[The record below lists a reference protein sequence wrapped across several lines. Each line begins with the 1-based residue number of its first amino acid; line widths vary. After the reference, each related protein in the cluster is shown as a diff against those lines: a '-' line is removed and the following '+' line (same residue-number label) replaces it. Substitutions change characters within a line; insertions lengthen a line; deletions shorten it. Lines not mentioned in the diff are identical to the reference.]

1 MFARMNIIRNFER
14 GMVKVENNIE
24 HIQQTIKQLE
34 GPVLTIY
41 LNTNPTNE
49 NWKIRL
55 KNGLKK
61 TEEYIDVSNPEDV
74 QQFADIRKRVDAQ
87 IKDDQTR
94 FKNSLICFATKD
106 EIVTYHFQFQVENDF
121 QWDEKPATEQLNKL
135 FEQYP
140 KSGVVLLQRD
150 QITLI
155 TSTLGEFVDEVSYEL
170 DLESRD
176 WKQYKGLGYEGV
188 RASSANHRDKF
199 DQRVKEN
206 QERWFKSIVP
216 IIERFSRTQGWS
228 FTHLAGPAELTQQM
242 HDLLNIKVTGE
253 TTRNY
258 SGKSAQDILN
268 KTVLV
273 QEDEEEVN
281 N

>member
-1 MFARMNIIRNFER
+1 M
-14 GMVKVENNIE
+14 ENNIE
-24 HIQQTIKQLE
+24 QIQQTVKQLE

-61 TEEYIDVSNPEDV
+61 TEEYIEVSNPEDV

-106 EIVTYHFQFQVENDF
+106 EIVTYHFQFRVENDF
-121 QWDEKPATEQLNKL
+121 QWDEKPTTTQLDEL
-135 FEQYP
+135 FNQYP
-140 KSGVVLLQRD
+140 KSGVILLQRD

-155 TSTLGEFVDEVSYEL
+155 TSSLGEFVDEVSYEF

-176 WKQYKGLGYEGV
+176 WKQYKGLAYGNVY
-188 RASSANHRDKF
+188 ASSANHRDKF
-199 DQRVKEN
+199 DQRLKEN

-216 IIERFSRTQGWS
+216 VIEKVSRTKEWT

-242 HDLLNIKVTGE
+242 NDLLHIKVTGE

-268 KTVLV
+268 KTVLSP
-273 QEDEEEVN
+273 EE
-281 N
+281 